1 MEPSEL
7 MALLAGLQPMEGM
20 PPDWVAELDPD
31 GLIVAARWVR
41 TQLEAHDN
49 KAASR
54 ALSDRLETYREREG
68 QGSMLRPLFDAALLA
83 LGASNSREDLQR
95 WTAHIDAAESAVG
108 GMPQVRAWL
117 EALMEMIGDGDASTP
132 ETVAATRAEDAA
144 TPGVVDPRNS
154 STAAGAPLRAKALS
168 LEERCRALVRS
179 AAPAVAEAE
188 DTSGARWGIDFG
200 TAWSKT
206 ALRRSDG
213 LVEELAKTTR
223 SQPSIVAVER
233 HGDRILFGEQA
244 ADVSRAARAWNV
256 STSIKRYLVG
266 KRIDVA
272 GMPNEMTTERLA
284 VLYVAWLLHQG
295 HKFAGD
301 NLSPFSV
308 MAHLSLPLARVGD
321 QPQLRE
327 FFSGGIVAPKR
338 YYRDWLHKAF
348 RMAQLVAVTY
358 RGEAWPESVSE
369 LLMVLQLWDRYE
381 WSKVRR
387 QVGVISEPAAVVG
400 DFEPL
405 LLPEGLTM
413 LVDCG
418 AGTTDV
424 SVFWSQRERVYR
436 VIEHSAVVG
445 GDTIDAA
452 ITAAVVRRH
461 PDLENLR
468 NNIVKWARDAKPR
481 LLNDGAVDFDPEL
494 VLDVRGVLPSRI
506 NLGDVRPGLEDLGKG
521 VHAVVQAAVRAAE
534 EELVQAR
541 PSGVTTWPRI
551 SDLRCAWYSGGSAV
565 VSTVPRAIDA
575 VLAGV
580 GVNMQSC
587 LLDPPRSYSAWS
599 PDRYR
604 TMSCAAG
611 ASRRELVRPEDLQPN
626 RRAFSPLSQWD
637 KDAG

>member
-1 MEPSEL
+1 MEPE
-7 MALLAGLQPMEGM
+7 E
-20 PPDWVAELDPD
+20 
-31 GLIVAARWVR
+31 LIVAARWVR

-49 KAASR
+49 KAASG
-54 ALSDRLETYREREG
+54 ALGDRLETYREREG

-83 LGASNSREDLQR
+83 LGASNSREDLER
-95 WTAHIDAAESAVG
+95 WTELIDAAESAVG

-117 EALMEMIGDGDASTP
+117 EALMQIIGDGD
-132 ETVAATRAEDAA
+132 VA
-144 TPGVVDPRNS
+144 TPGA
-154 STAAGAPLRAKALS
+154 STAVETSITPAADAREHARTPS
-168 LEERCRALVRS
+168 LEEMCRALVRS

-213 LVEELAKTTR
+213 VVEELAKTTR

-233 HGDRILFGEQA
+233 HGDRILFGEKA

-256 STSIKRYLVG
+256 STSIKRFLVG

-272 GMPNEMTTERLA
+272 GMPNEMSTERLA
-284 VLYVAWLLHQG
+284 VLYVAWLIHQG
-295 HKFAGD
+295 HQFAGD
-301 NLSPFSV
+301 DLSPFSLT
-308 MAHLSLPLARVGD
+308 AHLSLPLARVGD

-327 FFSGGIVAPKR
+327 FFSGGIMAPKR

-369 LLMVLQLWDRYE
+369 LLTVLQLWDRYD

-387 QVGVISEPAAVVG
+387 QVGVISEPAAVIG

-405 LLPEGLTM
+405 SLAEGLTM

-424 SVFWSQRERVYR
+424 SVFWRQGDRVFR

-445 GDTIDAA
+445 GDTIDGA
-452 ITAAVVRRH
+452 IAAAVVARH
-461 PDLENLR
+461 PELQELR
-468 NNIVKWARDAKPR
+468 NNVTKWARDAKPQ
-481 LLNDGAVDFDPEL
+481 LLADGAVDFDPEL
-494 VLDVRGVLPSRI
+494 VLDVRDMLPSRI
-506 NLGDVRPGLEDLGKG
+506 DLRDVQSGLDDLGEG
-521 VHAVVQAAVRAAE
+521 VQAVVQAAVRAAE
-534 EELVQAR
+534 EALVQAR
-541 PSGVTTWPRI
+541 PSGVTAWPQM
-551 SDLRCAWYSGGSAV
+551 SDLRGAWYSGGSAV
-565 VSTVPRAIDA
+565 VSAVPLAIDA
-575 VLAGV
+575 ALAGE
-580 GVNMQSC
+580 GVPMKSG
-587 LLDPPRSYSAWS
+587 LLAPPPTYSAWS

-611 ASRRELVRPEDLQPN
+611 ASRRELLRPEDLQPD
-626 RRAFSPLSQWD
+626 RPAFSDAALSQWD